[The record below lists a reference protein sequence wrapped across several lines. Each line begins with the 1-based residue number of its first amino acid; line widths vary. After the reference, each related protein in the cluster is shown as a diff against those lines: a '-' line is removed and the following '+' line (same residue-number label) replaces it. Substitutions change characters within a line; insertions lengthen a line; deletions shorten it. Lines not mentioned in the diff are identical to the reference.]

1 MTEFHLVIEVSS
13 KTSKRA
19 RKELEQLESAWVDWD
34 NVQMM
39 QLRSLKYVPTIL
51 YTSEAIFDDPLEYR
65 FESFA
70 IGIGLPSSYFEEVG
84 RVFNSLMER
93 VKVRLRRK
101 NEMVKHALWPS
112 ETLDLKEVQD
122 EVNWLVTKALMSR
135 ENPEDR
141 KLAEKFLP
149 YLHYINLDEKLTFDE
164 KIDKVIEDENEWS
177 KELGSFLSKAS
188 EAHKKHPNARF
199 WLYVMML

>member
-13 KTSKRA
+13 KASKRA

-39 QLRSLKYVPTIL
+39 QLRGLKYVPTIL
-51 YTSEAIFDDPLEYR
+51 YTGEAIFDDPLEYR
-65 FESFA
+65 FEPFA

-84 RVFNSLMER
+84 RVFNSLMEK

-112 ETLDLKEVQD
+112 ETLNLKEVQD

-141 KLAEKFLP
+141 KLVEKLLP
-149 YLHYINLDEKLTFDE
+149 HIHLRNEEKLTLEE
-164 KIDKVIEDENEWS
+164 KIDRMIEIENKRS
-177 KELGSFLSKAS
+177 RELGSFLLKAL
-188 EAHKKHPNARF
+188 EIHKKYHGSKF